1 MFQMQRLYTVELY
14 GNIGMN
20 GKHVRI
26 CKEAAVPIVSYHP
39 GRPTE
44 NHETPVMTAA
54 NPAGF

>member
-1 MFQMQRLYTVELY
+1 MQRLYTVELY